1 MDRLLYACS
10 QPHSLIV
17 GYLALSIEPSA
28 VSLEEFML
36 VVSCALIAE
45 PHTLCSHPS
54 FPHF

>member
-1 MDRLLYACS
+1 MDHLLYACS

-36 VVSCALIAE
+36 IVPCALIAE